1 MKRLL
6 PLAFLALGAGAA
18 GFFLYLGLAGP
29 EQHGDDR
36 LAAPASNAPRAAE
49 FAPEFTLPDLDGVAR
64 SSGEWHDTVRVV
76 NFWATW
82 CPPCIRE
89 IPLLVDIQQ
98 EYGGRGVQVLGIAI
112 DETDAVVDFAGGI
125 AFNYPVLIGQE
136 DAMNLGN
143 RFLNGFI
150 GLPFTAF
157 TDRSGRIVRVHTG
170 ELHREQIEAILAEL
184 L

>member
-1 MKRLL
+1 VRRV
-6 PLAFLALGAGAA
+6 LALALLALGSGAA
-18 GFFLYLGLAGP
+18 GFLLYLGLVDHRHP
-29 EQHGDDR
+29 VGDG
-36 LAAPASNAPRAAE
+36 LPPLPAAPQAAE
-49 FAPEFTLPDLDGVAR
+49 FAPDFVLPDIDGTPR
-64 SSGEWHDTVRVV
+64 SSDEWDNTIRVV

-89 IPLLVDIQQ
+89 IPLLVEIQD
-98 EYGGRGVQVLGIAI
+98 EYAEQGVQVLGIAI
-112 DETDAVVDFAGGI
+112 DETEAVVDFATDF

-136 DAMNLGN
+136 DAMDLGH

-157 TDRSGRIVRVHTG
+157 TDRSGRIIRVHSG
-170 ELHREQIEAILAEL
+170 EIHREQIVAILADL

>member
-1 MKRLL
+1 MKRVL
-6 PLAFLALGAGAA
+6 PLALLVLGAGAA
-18 GFFLYLGLAGP
+18 GFFLYLGLTGP
-29 EQHGDDR
+29 DR
-36 LAAPASNAPRAAE
+36 HEGEPAAAASGAPRAAE
-49 FAPEFTLPDLDGVAR
+49 YAPEFTLPDLDGVAR
-64 SSGEWHDTVRVV
+64 SSGEWHDTVRIV

-98 EYGGRGVQVLGIAI
+98 EYAGRGVQVLGIAI
-112 DETDAVVDFAGGI
+112 DETEAVVDFSTSV

-136 DAMNLGN
+136 DGMNLGH

-170 ELHREQIEAILAEL
+170 ELHREQIESILAEL